1 MSSFDVRVF
10 AIRRRP
16 GRKSFEV
23 RWRVAGRDRS
33 RSFMTR
39 ALADS
44 YRAELVRAAR
54 KGLAFA
60 PGTGEPESWAAPE
73 PQPVT
78 WYQHAVAYAEMKWPH
93 LAPHSRASL
102 ADALATITP
111 LLTRETSRRPPAQTL
126 RAALYGHA
134 FNARRR
140 CRAPGPD
147 TASALAWVER
157 ASLPVSQ
164 LGDPR
169 VIRAALDG
177 LCTRLDGSRAA
188 ANTITRKRAVIHG
201 ALGCAVELGLL
212 PASPIGLVRWR
223 APRAAVAVSPATV
236 ASPAQVRAILA
247 EVCRIRP
254 ELAAF
259 FGCLYYAA
267 LRPEEAVTLRR
278 DDLILPAH
286 SRGKMVLTA
295 ACPRTGSAWTNTGES
310 HEPTG
315 LKHRPDGAIRV
326 VPIPPVLVSMLCR
339 HLGDHGTTPDGRL
352 FRGARGGMLSESVY
366 GRVWHAARRAALGPD
381 LAATALARRP
391 YDLRHAALSLWL
403 NASGTP
409 AEVAARAGN
418 SARVLHEVYLHCTD
432 GQEDTVSQR
441 IEDAL
446 NAGTGITHS
455 SPRAKASG
463 YTHRRHRPRPCP
475 LSVREPAEVPRI
487 AHASPARQ
495 PPQHDMQAPD
505 HTSVSAVQKAFQS

>member
-1 MSSFDVRVF
+1 MSSFNVRVF

-16 GRKSFEV
+16 GRKFEV

-73 PQPVT
+73 PEPVT

-102 ADALATITP
+102 ADALATVTP
-111 LLTRETSRRPPAQTL
+111 LLTRETGRRPTAQIL
-126 RAALYGHA
+126 RAALYGHG

-140 CRAPGPD
+140 PGAPDPA
-147 TASALAWVER
+147 TASALAWVQR

-164 LGDPR
+164 LTDPR

-177 LCTRLDGSRAA
+177 LCTRLDGSPAA
-188 ANTITRKRAVIHG
+188 ANTITRKRAVFHG
-201 ALGCAVELGLL
+201 ALGYAVELGLL
-212 PASPIGLVRWR
+212 PANPIDLVRWR
-223 APRAAVAVSPATV
+223 APRAAVALSPATV

-247 EVCRIRP
+247 QVARARP

-267 LRPEEAVTLRR
+267 LRPEEAVPLRR
-278 DDLILPAH
+278 ANLILPARGRG
-286 SRGKMVLTA
+286 RGKIILTA
-295 ACPRTGSAWTNTGES
+295 ACPRTGSAWTSTGTS

-326 VPIPPVLVSMLCR
+326 VPIPAVLVAMLCH

-366 GRVWHAARRAALGPD
+366 GRIWHAARRAALGPD

-403 NASGTP
+403 NATGAP

-446 NAGTGITHS
+446 GAYASVAS
-455 SPRAKASG
+455 SSQCAKASG
-463 YTHRRHRPRPCP
+463 YTNRRHHPQTLSAICP
-475 LSVREPAEVPRI
+475 
-487 AHASPARQ
+487 
-495 PPQHDMQAPD
+495 
-505 HTSVSAVQKAFQS
+505 

>member
-1 MSSFDVRVF
+1 
-10 AIRRRP
+10 
-16 GRKSFEV
+16 
-23 RWRVAGRDRS
+23 
-33 RSFMTR
+33 MTR

-78 WYQHAVAYAEMKWPH
+78 WCQHALAYAEMKWPH
-93 LAPHSRASL
+93 LTPHSRASL
-102 ADALATITP
+102 ADALATIAP
-111 LLTRETSRRPPAQTL
+111 LLTRETGRRPPAQTL
-126 RAALYGHA
+126 RAALYVHA

-201 ALGCAVELGLL
+201 ALGYAVELGLL
-212 PASPIGLVRWR
+212 PANPVGLVRWR
-223 APRAAVAVSPATV
+223 APRAAAAVSPATV

-247 EVCRIRP
+247 QVSRIKP

-278 DDLILPAH
+278 DNLILPAH
-286 SRGKMVLTA
+286 GRGKVILTA
-295 ACPRTGSAWTNTGES
+295 ACPRTGSAWTNTGNS

-366 GRVWHAARRAALGPD
+366 GRAWHAARRAALGPD

-418 SARVLHEVYLHCTD
+418 SPRVLHEVYLHCTD

-446 NAGTGITHS
+446 DAGTGITHA

-475 LSVREPAEVPRI
+475 LYVREPAR
-487 AHASPARQ
+487 SPAHGPRK
-495 PPQHDMQAPD
+495 PGPAAAAARH
-505 HTSVSAVQKAFQS
+505 